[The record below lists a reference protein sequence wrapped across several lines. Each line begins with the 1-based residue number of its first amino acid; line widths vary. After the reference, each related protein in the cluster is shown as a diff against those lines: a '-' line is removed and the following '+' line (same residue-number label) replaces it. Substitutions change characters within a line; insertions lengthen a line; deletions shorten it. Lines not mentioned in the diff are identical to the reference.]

1 MTVAELVASD
11 SVLGAMITPAVLMSA
26 CGTLVF
32 STSARLGRVVDR
44 VRVLSERIEELA
56 KRKDVTMAQIA
67 VAWVLTKDGMFKR
80 WNGDVLS
87 ES

>member
-1 MTVAELVASD
+1 M
-11 SVLGAMITPAVLMSA
+11 GAIPWSPL
-26 CGTLVF
+26 
-32 STSARLGRVVDR
+32 ARGFLTRPFNAATATIRGRTDNRIDNYGVTEGNKQVV
-44 VRVLSERIEELA
+44 ERIEELA

-80 WNGDVLS
+80 WIGDVLS